1 MMSAVFIY
9 AKAGFK
15 GKINTLG
22 RYGDREMSKISAQ
35 QFESDF
41 C

>member
-1 MMSAVFIY
+1 MQ
-9 AKAGFK
+9 

-22 RYGDREMSKISAQ
+22 RYGDPEESKISAQ

-41 C
+41 SRKRSLAK